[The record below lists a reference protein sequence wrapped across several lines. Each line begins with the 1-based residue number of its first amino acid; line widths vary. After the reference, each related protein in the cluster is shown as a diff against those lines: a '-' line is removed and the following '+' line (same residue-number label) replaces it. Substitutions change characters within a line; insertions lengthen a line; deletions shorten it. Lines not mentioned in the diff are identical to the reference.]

1 MIKRFEIKYYAPT
14 ETKGDRIRVKGLTNS
29 YFTYNYK
36 FNDSIEQGL
45 SILNS
50 CGYSEEQINK
60 IIPTKTGAI
69 IIAERW

>member
-36 FNDSIEQGL
+36 FNDATEQGL
-45 SILNS
+45 AILNKF
-50 CGYSEEQINK
+50 GYSEEQINK

-69 IIAERW
+69 VIAERW